1 MSKVCFYLSAVI
13 ILALSP
19 LWSAIAATGF
29 KDDTSECRNLL
40 DSQNYTKAV
49 SICTQ
54 DAEAGDSAAQFNLS
68 LMYSSGWGVSKN
80 DAEALK
86 WLRASADQ
94 RYPPAQYT
102 LASHY
107 GAGTGVLK
115 DSKEAVRL
123 LLDAA
128 EQGFVLAQ
136 MQLGSMYERGYQRL
150 EIKPEISVAIN
161 WYRQA
166 AVQCDACQVE
176 LWRIYYFGLGV
187 DKDYVEAARHLKKAA
202 DAGLPQAQMQL
213 AFRYLEGEGVPKD
226 NVHAYKWFYIAEKAG
241 EPRAKRALPLL
252 SRNMS
257 RSEIAEAKTLADE
270 TTAKFVINT
279 NLLCA
284 LYNQFCG
291 K

>member
-1 MSKVCFYLSAVI
+1 MSKVCFYLSVVI

-29 KDDTSECRNLL
+29 KGDTSECRNLL

-49 SICTQ
+49 SICMQ
-54 DAEAGDSAAQFNLS
+54 DAEAGNSAAQSNLS
-68 LMYSSGWGVSKN
+68 VMYSFGWGVSKN
-80 DAEALK
+80 EAEALR

-94 RYPPAQYT
+94 RYPPAQYALSSQYAT
-102 LASHY
+102 
-107 GAGTGVLK
+107 GTGVPK
-115 DSKEAVRL
+115 DTIQALGL
-123 LLDAA
+123 LTDSAN
-128 EQGFVLAQ
+128 QGFALAQ
-136 MQLGSMYERGYQRL
+136 VMLGHMYESGYEKL
-150 EIKPEISVAIN
+150 GIEKDLGAAIK
-161 WYRQA
+161 WYREA
-166 AVQCDACQVE
+166 AVQCDACQYE

-187 DKDYVEAARHLKKAA
+187 DKDFVEAARYLKKAA
-202 DAGLPQAQMQL
+202 EGGLPKAQMQL
-213 AFRYLEGEGVPKD
+213 AFRYLDGEGVPKD
-226 NVHAYKWFYIAEKAG
+226 NVHAYKWFYIAEKGG
-241 EPRAKRALPLL
+241 EPRAKGALPLL

-257 RSEIAEAKTLADE
+257 RSEIAEAKTLADD

>member
-1 MSKVCFYLSAVI
+1 MSKVCLYLSAVI

-19 LWSAIAATGF
+19 QWSAMAATDF
-29 KDDTSECRNLL
+29 KDYTGECRSLL

-49 SICTQ
+49 SVCTQ

-68 LMYSSGWGVSKN
+68 TMYSFGWGVSKN
-80 DAEALK
+80 DVEALK

-94 RYPPAQYT
+94 RYPPAQYA
-102 LASHY
+102 LASRY
-107 GAGTGVLK
+107 GAGTGVPK

-128 EQGFVLAQ
+128 EQGFILAQ
-136 MQLGSMYERGYQRL
+136 MLLGRAYEVGYQHL

-166 AVQCDACQVE
+166 AVQCDACQYE

-187 DKDYVEAARHLKKAA
+187 DKDYVEAARYLKKAA
-202 DAGLPQAQMQL
+202 DAGLPKAQMQL
-213 AFRYLEGEGVPKD
+213 AFRYFKGEGVPKD
-226 NVHAYKWFYIAEKAG
+226 IVHAYKWFYIAEKGG
-241 EPRAKRALPLL
+241 EPTAKKALRPL
-252 SRNMS
+252 SRKMS
-257 RSEIAEAKTLADE
+257 RSEIAEAKTMADE
-270 TTAKFVINT
+270 TIDKVVINT
-279 NLLCA
+279 SLLCE
-284 LYNQFCG
+284 LYQQFCG

>member
-1 MSKVCFYLSAVI
+1 MSKVCFYLPAVI

-19 LWSAIAATGF
+19 SWSAIAATGF
-29 KDDTSECRNLL
+29 KDDTSECRSLL

-54 DAEAGDSAAQFNLS
+54 AAEAGDSAAQFNLS
-68 LMYSSGWGVSKN
+68 LMYSFGWGVSKN
-80 DAEALK
+80 KAEALK
-86 WLRASADQ
+86 WLRASAVQ
-94 RYPPAQYT
+94 RYPPAQYA
-102 LASHY
+102 LASEY
-107 GAGTGVLK
+107 DAGTNVPK
-115 DSKEAVRL
+115 DSKEAFRL

-136 MQLGSMYERGYQRL
+136 MQLGRIYEAGYQHL
-150 EIKPEISVAIN
+150 EIKPDISVAIN

-166 AVQCDACQVE
+166 AVQCDACQYE

-187 DKDYVEAARHLKKAA
+187 DKDYVEAARYLKKAA
-202 DAGLPQAQMQL
+202 EGGLPQAQMQL

-226 NVHAYKWFYIAEKAG
+226 NVHAYKWFYIAEKAD